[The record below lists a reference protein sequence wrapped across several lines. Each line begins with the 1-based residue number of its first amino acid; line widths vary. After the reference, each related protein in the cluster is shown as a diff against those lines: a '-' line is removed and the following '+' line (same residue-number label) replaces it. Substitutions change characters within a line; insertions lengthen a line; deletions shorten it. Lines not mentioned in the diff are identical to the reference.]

1 MKGAAAML
9 REKRSIVINR
19 PVDEVFAYVTD
30 PRNNATWN
38 AWIIETVM
46 RDDEPLA
53 VGSEFDTVAAFL
65 GRRIESHAVITELVP
80 NQRGSIRTTT
90 GPVVAT
96 GSRIVEPVPGGTRFT
111 QTLEADVRGAFRGF
125 GEAFVIKAFVRQLE
139 ADLQT
144 LKELL
149 ESGVAVSPEHADMV
163 ESAPAG

>member
-1 MKGAAAML
+1 ML
-9 REKRSIVINR
+9 REQRSIVINR

-38 AWIIETVM
+38 AWIIESVM
-46 RDDEPLA
+46 LDDGPLT
-53 VGSEFDTVAAFL
+53 VGSEFDSVVAFL

-80 NQRGSIRTTT
+80 NQRSSIRTTT
-90 GPVVAT
+90 GPIVAT
-96 GSRIVEPVPGGTRFT
+96 GSRIVEPVAGGTRFT

-125 GEAFVIKAFVRQLE
+125 GEALVIRAAVRQLE

-149 ESGVAVSPEHADMV
+149 ESGAAVSAEHADV
-163 ESAPAG
+163 VNSAPAG